1 VACHLRIARQSCE
14 LPRNAAQRLEAKR
27 RSNEIN
33 SKWRIRLLTVSTRK
47 ADIGCVG
54 NERLIGVSQQ
64 QDRMM
69 RPFRQLHQ
77 YIPVIVLL
85 LMFLGVWHT
94 AVTVLQIPEYIL
106 PSPMAV
112 AIATFGGDI
121 RWVRHIEVTSA
132 EIVLGFVISGVVGV
146 LLGVMIAW
154 TAVIERTLVPFL
166 VFINILPKVA
176 IAPLFLLWLGYGI
189 FPNAVIAASIGFF
202 PVVINTAVGLSQT
215 PEEML
220 DLGKVFGAPKWKI
233 FLKIRIPG
241 ALPYIVSALKVS
253 ATSCVV
259 GAIVGEFVA
268 SQRGLGSVIINT
280 QSTMNTAV
288 GFAAIVWISVLG
300 LALYGFVS
308 LGGKWLAPWADRSPT

>member
-1 VACHLRIARQSCE
+1 
-14 LPRNAAQRLEAKR
+14 
-27 RSNEIN
+27 
-33 SKWRIRLLTVSTRK
+33 
-47 ADIGCVG
+47 
-54 NERLIGVSQQ
+54 
-64 QDRMM
+64 M
-69 RPFRQLHQ
+69 
-77 YIPVIVLL
+77 LL
-85 LMFLGVWHT
+85 LLLFVGAWH
-94 AVTVLQIPEYIL
+94 AVVVVFQIPEYIL
-106 PSPMAV
+106 PSPTAV
-112 AIATFGGDI
+112 LIATFGGDI
-121 RWVRHIEVTSA
+121 RWVRHLEVTMA
-132 EIVLGFVISGVVGV
+132 EIMLGFALSGVVGV

-154 TAVIERTLVPFL
+154 TRVIERTLVPVL

-189 FPNAVIAASIGFF
+189 FPTALIAASIGFF

-253 ATSCVV
+253 ATNCVV
-259 GAIVGEFVA
+259 GAVVGEFVA

-300 LALYGFVS
+300 LALYGIVS
-308 LGGKWLAPWADRSPT
+308 LGGRWLAPWADRAPT